1 MKRYPLIRPSLNH
14 QRGTYRVLPSEAE
27 RAVSTRSQGLAL
39 YRAKMRLIT
48 PNAANILVFSAL
60 TGLVFG
66 VFRLL
71 FNFYVLSLG
80 GYDEQFLGLLT
91 SVSSAASLA
100 MAIPA
105 AYLAERFSQKRVMV
119 VSSLIGVVTFLGL
132 VLWPTRGSLIFFN
145 ILSGLVMT
153 TRQVAVAPFLMNN
166 TSEEERQY
174 VFSFQFGLNTIASFV
189 GNLVG
194 GLLPTWLGALAGTAP
209 TATLSYRLALA
220 SMMLVSL
227 LSIGPLLL
235 IRDTASDGK
244 RRIEMPW
251 TLMWQHRT
259 RLTKLILPQWIIG
272 LGAGMMMPFMNLY
285 YRNVFGQSDAVIGYL
300 FASGAL
306 AMAIAQFIAP
316 PMAERMGKV
325 NTVVFTQALS
335 VPFLISLGVAAWAV
349 PHGGNP
355 TLWFAIA
362 WLAYLVRLALMNLS
376 GPVYQTFILEQVPPN
391 VQALATSLNNIAF
404 QFGWVLSPQVSGWMQ
419 MRYGFVPVFLS
430 TSVLYI
436 IGITITWV
444 FFRGQEQRGRLPH
457 HLPSR
462 ETVGK

>member
-1 MKRYPLIRPSLNH
+1 MIL
-14 QRGTYRVLPSEAE
+14 
-27 RAVSTRSQGLAL
+27 QGLAL
-39 YRAKMRLIT
+39 YRAKIRLFT
-48 PNAANILVFSAL
+48 RNAASILIFSAL

-80 GYDEQFLGLLT
+80 GYDERFLGLLT

-105 AYLAERFSQKRVMV
+105 AYIAERFSQKRVMV
-119 VSSLIGVVTFLGL
+119 ASSLIGAMTFVGL
-132 VLWPTRGSLIFFN
+132 VLVPTRGSLIFLN

-153 TRQVAVAPFLMNN
+153 TRQVAIAPFLMGN

-194 GLLPTWLGALAGTAP
+194 GLLPTWLGAAVGAAP
-209 TATLSYRLALA
+209 TDTLSYRLALGG
-220 SMMLVSL
+220 MTLLSL

-235 IRDTASDGK
+235 IHDRPPDGK
-244 RRIEMPW
+244 RHIETPW
-251 TLMWQHRT
+251 TLMWQHRVL
-259 RLTKLILPQWIIG
+259 LTKLILPQWIIG

-285 YRNVFGQSDAVIGYL
+285 YRNVFGQSDVVIGYL

-325 NTVVFTQALS
+325 NTAVFTQALS
-335 VPFLISLGVAAWAV
+335 VPFLISLGVAAWIV
-349 PHGGNP
+349 PRGGD
-355 TLWFAIA
+355 TAFWFAIA

-376 GPVYQTFILEQVPPN
+376 GPVYQTFILEQVPTN
-391 VQALATSLNNIAF
+391 AQALAASLNSIAF
-404 QFGWVLSPQVSGWMQ
+404 QFGWVLSPQLSGWLQ
-419 MRYGFVPVFLS
+419 IRYGFTPVFLI
-430 TSVLYI
+430 TSILYI
-436 IGITITWV
+436 IGIAITWA
-444 FFRGQEQRGRLPH
+444 FFHNQERRGRRPEHTL
-457 HLPSR
+457 LR
-462 ETVGK
+462 GATDR

>member
-1 MKRYPLIRPSLNH
+1 
-14 QRGTYRVLPSEAE
+14 
-27 RAVSTRSQGLAL
+27 
-39 YRAKMRLIT
+39 MRLFT
-48 PNAANILVFSAL
+48 RNAASVLIFSAF

-80 GYDEQFLGLLT
+80 GYDERFLGLLT

-105 AYLAERFSQKRVMV
+105 AYIADRFSQKRVMIA
-119 VSSLIGVVTFLGL
+119 SSLIGVVTFIGL
-132 VLWPTRGSLIFFN
+132 VLLPTRGLLIFFN
-145 ILSGLVMT
+145 ILSGLAMT
-153 TRQVAVAPFLMNN
+153 VRQVAIAPFLMSN

-194 GLLPTWLGALAGTAP
+194 GLLPMWLGAAVGAAP
-209 TATLSYRLALA
+209 TDTLSYQLALG
-220 SMMLVSL
+220 SMTLLSL

-235 IRDTASDGK
+235 IRDMPPDDK
-244 RRIEMPW
+244 RRIAMPW
-251 TLMWQHRT
+251 TLMWQHRVL
-259 RLTKLILPQWIIG
+259 LTKLILPQWIIG

-285 YRNVFGQSDAVIGYL
+285 YRNVFGQSDVVIGYL

-325 NTVVFTQALS
+325 NTVVLTQALS
-335 VPFLISLGVAAWAV
+335 IPFLISLGVAAWIV
-349 PHGGNP
+349 PRGGDLR
-355 TLWFAIA
+355 LWFAIA

-376 GPVYQTFILEQVPPN
+376 GPVYQTFILEQVPTN
-391 VQALATSLNNIAF
+391 ACALATSLNNIAF
-404 QFGWVLSPQVSGWMQ
+404 QFGWVLSPQLSGWLQ
-419 MRYGFVPVFLS
+419 IRYGFTPVFLS
-430 TSVLYI
+430 TSILYA
-436 IGITITWV
+436 IGIAITWA
-444 FFRGQEQRGRLPH
+444 FFHGRERAKRSSEHFLLRG
-457 HLPSR
+457 SM
-462 ETVGK
+462 GK